1 MKFKLITYIK
11 HQLYQLKDSKNKN
24 VYLEIKLNRS
34 KFGNILYVDSY
45 KEYYS
50 KGFFNQQ
57 QIKEILKIVELLADN
72 KYITEI
78 ELELNRGE

>member
-1 MKFKLITYIK
+1 MKFNLIQYIRGE
-11 HQLYQLKDSKNKN
+11 LYQLKDIKNKN
-24 VYLEIKLNRS
+24 VYLEIKLKRS
-34 KFGNILYVDSY
+34 NNYIYIIGSTF

-57 QIKEILKIVELLADN
+57 QIAEILKIVELLADN

-78 ELELNRGE
+78 ELELNKGE